1 MRVDRMHQMRRDK
14 EVRMQT
20 MERRGFLKLTLG
32 IAAAAAVAGATT
44 PSQAMPVLA
53 PADPQSPKTEATPEP
68 AVATPKDVE
77 DATVENVQWW
87 RWRRRRY
94 FVRRP
99 WRWRRWRRW

>member
-1 MRVDRMHQMRRDK
+1 MV
-14 EVRMQT
+14 ET

-32 IAAAAAVAGATT
+32 IAAAAAVVGATT
-44 PSQAMPVLA
+44 QSQAMPVLV
-53 PADPQSPKTEATPEP
+53 PADPQSPKTEASPEP

-94 FVRRP
+94 YWRP
-99 WRWRRWRRW
+99 RYHWRRWRRW